1 MGLWGLRKARRF
13 ATDSEQSLEGKHRED
28 AMSSGLEATYQFLT
42 RTENEASVDILL
54 AALECPSQTSRDLAL
69 RALLGR
75 RSARGHQE
83 VFRRLPAMDEHCRK
97 IVSERPDR
105 LVGVVGDALATKDE
119 ASFKRACE
127 MVLTFRLYDALPIL
141 LAAVAREDQ
150 IGRQAAADTILQLTD
165 LFYQELSTP
174 SEQSKDLDTLRRRMT
189 SALEEGLLRYS
200 QHGFPQ
206 VVEAFLLVTRQ
217 QNPTLRRILQQ
228 PSESCR
234 PPLLEVLSTSQRGG
248 VIRLVLSFLE
258 DPQMPQA
265 AREVLANRSD
275 LKFVENLFQSIEPW
289 LSRTV
294 AESLSRFTE
303 FAWAVPEH
311 PLWASMSDAGQRSA
325 VRVIMASMMKRD
337 KRLAVFGYLLA
348 EGKPEGQQAAAA
360 ALAEIKSPEAT
371 VLVVKNL
378 NNDDPLVRAH
388 LLKQLRWRNVPGSM
402 SLLIRMVGSPHDAVR
417 EALRETLPE
426 FTIRQYLVNFETMP
440 EGLRPTAGHIVHKI
454 DPEAGTVLGNE
465 MKSLSRV
472 RRRRAVLAARDMGM
486 VRDLEKS
493 VIELLNDEDHMVRIA
508 AADTLAD
515 CDTLPTWEALRD
527 AMLDRSVA
535 VQEVAEKSL
544 ERICQSLADKS
555 REDVEEVVS

>member
-1 MGLWGLRKARRF
+1 
-13 ATDSEQSLEGKHRED
+13 
-28 AMSSGLEATYQFLT
+28 MSSGLEATYQFLT

-75 RSARGHQE
+75 RSVRGHQE
-83 VFRRLPAMDEHCRK
+83 VFRRLPTMDEHCRK
-97 IVSERPDR
+97 IISERPDR
-105 LVGVVGDALATKDE
+105 LVGVVSSALSTKDE
-119 ASFKRACE
+119 VSFQRACE
-127 MVLTFRLYDALPIL
+127 MVLTFRLYDALPTL

-165 LFYQELSTP
+165 LFYQELSAP
-174 SEQSKDLDTLRRRMT
+174 SEQSKAKDLDTLRRRMT
-189 SALEEGLLRYS
+189 SALEEGLLRFG

-206 VVEAFLLVTRQ
+206 VVEAFLLVAKQ
-217 QNPTLRRILQQ
+217 QNPTLRRVLQQ

-248 VIRLVLSFLE
+248 VIRLLLSFLE

-265 AREVLANRSD
+265 AREVLAKRAD
-275 LKFVENLFQSIEPW
+275 LKFVENLFQLIEPW

-303 FAWAVPEH
+303 FAWAVPKH
-311 PLWASMSDAGQRSA
+311 PLWAQMSGVGQRSA

-402 SLLIRMVGSPHDAVR
+402 SLLIRMVDSPHDAVR

-440 EGLRPTAGHIVHKI
+440 EELRPTAGHIVHKI
-454 DPEAGTVLGNE
+454 DPEAGTVLVNE

-508 AADTLAD
+508 AADALAD

-544 ERICQSLADKS
+544 ERICQSLAAKS
-555 REDVEEVVS
+555 REELEEVVS